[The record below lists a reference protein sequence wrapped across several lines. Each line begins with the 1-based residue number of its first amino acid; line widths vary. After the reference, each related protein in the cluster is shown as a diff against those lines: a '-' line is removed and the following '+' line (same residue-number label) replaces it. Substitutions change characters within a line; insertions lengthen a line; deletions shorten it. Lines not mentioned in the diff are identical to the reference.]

1 MSALGFPE
9 QVASCAAWPPACGG
23 LSTSAIVGAASP
35 MMSYLSIVL
44 FDQIVP
50 CEGAPAI
57 GDPGPSQL
65 IGKSL
70 VLPCSALSALQTW
83 EPLPTPLMPE
93 SEQTY
98 VGSVQLSETLAGRA
112 PLIQSVSILAPPD

>member
-1 MSALGFPE
+1 MTSTIVSA
-9 QVASCAAWPPACGG
+9 AN
-23 LSTSAIVGAASP
+23 P
-35 MMSYLSIVL
+35 MMSYLSIEL
-44 FDQIVP
+44 FAQIVP
-50 CEGAPAI
+50 CKGAPAI

-70 VLPCSALSALQTW
+70 VPPCSALSALQTW

-98 VGSVQLSETLAGRA
+98 VGSVQFNETLAGRA
-112 PLIQSVSILAPPD
+112 PLIQSVSVFAPPA